1 MRTRYFKQASLSD
14 EGKKNLQ
21 ALASLSHES
30 AGKILDWLKTKEVY
44 PLFDSADRI
53 EIAQST
59 GESGT
64 VLMPC
69 LSILKMFIDR
79 ITEHDDD
86 PEAFYADIKDLDMV
100 DQKTGYKTL
109 DIVFSRLQDI
119 IRGLRLLKRRKLT
132 ENFGLPVL
140 IGSTMTAALKPV
152 FSRKFKYNEDSLE
165 KYKPE
170 PIDFAVVGLIEL
182 ERSDCESVFDFQL
195 DMDNF
200 DRFITDLLA
209 LQAEMKIL
217 EQQARK
223 ITKHESEA

>member
-1 MRTRYFKQASLSD
+1 MRTRYFKQASLTD
-14 EGKKNLQ
+14 EGKENLR

-30 AGKILDWLKTKEVY
+30 AGKILDWLKTKQVY
-44 PLFDSADRI
+44 PRFDSADRT

-59 GESGT
+59 GESGA
-64 VLMPC
+64 VLIPC
-69 LSILKMFIDR
+69 LSILRMFIDR
-79 ITEHDDD
+79 IIDHDDD
-86 PEAFYADIKDLDMV
+86 PEAFYADLKDLDIV

-109 DIVFSRLQDI
+109 DIVFSRLPDI
-119 IRGLRLLKRRKLT
+119 IKGFCLLNRRKMT
-132 ENFGLPVL
+132 EGLGLPIL
-140 IGSTMTAALKPV
+140 TGSTMTAALKPV
-152 FSRKFKYNEDSLE
+152 FSRMFKYNEDSLE

-182 ERSDCESVFDFQL
+182 ERSDSESVFDFQL